1 MGRVLLIVLVATG
14 SFVLFTG
21 NGLPEVVASHFGAGG
36 AANGAMG
43 KGVYTVFMLV
53 MVIGVPLLVAGS
65 MLLVRK
71 LPPQLVNLPNK
82 RHWLAPERRAQ
93 SLEALGSLTMGFAA
107 ALSIFLGFVHWL
119 VVRANAVQ
127 PPRLE
132 EGWFLFGLGAFGLA
146 TLGWLVALYRRFG
159 RPR

>member
-14 SFVLFTG
+14 GFVLFTG

-43 KGVYTVFMLV
+43 KGAYTVFMLV

-65 MLLVRK
+65 TLLVRK

-82 RHWLAPERRAQ
+82 RHWLAPERRAE
-93 SLEALGSLTMGFAA
+93 SLEALGSLTMGF
-107 ALSIFLGFVHWL
+107 
-119 VVRANAVQ
+119 
-127 PPRLE
+127 
-132 EGWFLFGLGAFGLA
+132 
-146 TLGWLVALYRRFG
+146 
-159 RPR
+159 